1 MSAFP
6 LQTGSDFIFARLH
19 GLWSKA
25 AHGERLRKLTAC
37 VTEELLLQSLNNFGL
52 EISRYEH
59 FQKKLAAREISLL
72 QNLIAWTNER
82 TARFIRA
89 KIRNIADENL
99 KVLLNYRF
107 LPEHEINV
115 SELMIPIPG
124 EAPYD
129 CQSLLNVA
137 DTEKFLELLPD
148 CEDFPELPEI
158 IRKLEQDKDF
168 TASDCAI
175 DSLSFQ
181 QEMATAKRLSFG
193 MRSVARDLV
202 GREID
207 ITNLSMLLRNVN
219 MYHIDNERLRGF
231 WIPFGKILPLKKLEV
246 LGELQTIH
254 EVIDALP
261 PPFASM
267 LHPYRDAELYHS
279 EHALWNWLE
288 KRTYQ
293 IFRDFSRPELS
304 ILAYTYLLHFETIN
318 LGRIYEGIRFGMP
331 SSVIQEMMIGL

>member
-37 VTEELLLQSLNNFGL
+37 VTEELLLQSLNNIGL
-52 EISRYEH
+52 EINRNEH
-59 FQKKLAAREISLL
+59 FQKKIAIREISLL
-72 QNLIAWTNER
+72 QNLVAWADE
-82 TARFIRA
+82 AEACFIHA

-107 LPEHEINV
+107 FPEHEINV

-124 EAPYD
+124 EVPYD
-129 CQSLLNVA
+129 CQNLLA
-137 DTEKFLELLPD
+137 APDMEKFLELLPD
-148 CEDFPELPEI
+148 CAEFPELSAI

-181 QEMATAKRLSFG
+181 QEMATAKKLSFG
-193 MRSVARDLV
+193 MRGVACELV
-202 GREID
+202 GWEID

-219 MYHIDNERLRGF
+219 MYHIDNERLKSF
-231 WIPFGKILPLKKLEV
+231 WIPFGNILPLEKLEV
-246 LGELQTIH
+246 LGKLQTIH

-261 PPFASM
+261 PPFAAM
-267 LHPYRDAELYHS
+267 LHPYRETELYHS

-288 KRTYQ
+288 KKTYQ
-293 IFRDFSRPELS
+293 IFRDFSRPGLS
-304 ILAYTYLLHFETIN
+304 FLAYPYLLHFETIN
-318 LGRIYEGIRFGMP
+318 LNRIYEGIRFGMP